1 MPRTT
6 NGCWW
11 DRVVSRYST
20 GCIFSSWQDNVL
32 PAFCRQLERA
42 HSERE
47 TNLGW
52 VSSAGSTLPEHRDE
66 KMRHYATCPF
76 VSAGWRKRLA
86 NPWCAAQP
94 FPMSLPNEPVTL
106 SAQQVEELRK
116 KISSMRHDVN
126 NHLSL
131 IVAAAELM
139 KLNPDAIGRMT
150 VTLIAQPPKIS
161 EEIGRFSAE
170 LEKALGIHR
179 G

>member
-1 MPRTT
+1 M
-6 NGCWW
+6 
-11 DRVVSRYST
+11 
-20 GCIFSSWQDNVL
+20 L
-32 PAFCRQLERA
+32 
-42 HSERE
+42 
-47 TNLGW
+47 
-52 VSSAGSTLPEHRDE
+52 GSTNALLGQIIS
-66 KMRHYATCPF
+66 RHPTCP
-76 VSAGWRKRLA
+76 VASAVWRKRLA

-94 FPMSLPNEPVTL
+94 LLMSLPNEPVAL

-116 KISSMRHDVN
+116 KLSVMRHDVN

-139 KLNPDAIGRMT
+139 RLNPDAVARMT
-150 VTLIAQPPKIS
+150 VTLVEQPPKIS